1 MFQADA
7 KLATQLL
14 TPTYSYILNS
24 EDLYDLDLPL
34 SSNQAHGGTLT
45 AWKSNLDPFVTV
57 LTTESSRILPILLEL
72 PGFQPTI
79 HINIY
84 LPTSGRE
91 KEFIDALAN
100 LQNTVDE
107 LSEKYPTALVYIR
120 GDANACSSSS
130 LTSTREGCLSS
141 LSVDLMLEAEKIRKI
156 NFV

>member
-34 SSNQAHGGTLT
+34 SSNQAHGGTL
-45 AWKSNLDPFVTV
+45 DPFVTV

-72 PGFQPTI
+72 PGYQPTI

-107 LSEKYPTALVYIR
+107 LSEKYPTALVYYR
-120 GDANACSSSS
+120 GDANASYNPRNKMRC
-130 LTSTREGCLSS
+130 CL
-141 LSVDLMLEAEKIRKI
+141 
-156 NFV
+156 